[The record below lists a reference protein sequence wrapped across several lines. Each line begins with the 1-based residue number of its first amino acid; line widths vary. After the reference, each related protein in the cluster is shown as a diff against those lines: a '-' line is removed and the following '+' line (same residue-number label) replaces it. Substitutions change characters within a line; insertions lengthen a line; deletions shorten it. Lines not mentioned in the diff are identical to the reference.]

1 MWKKD
6 LSKAAELVLLSFLLF
21 SLFIMKAQKQAI
33 LLIVIVTGDY
43 EYTQQGG
50 RGGGGEGVEGKH
62 RPPGATQ

>member
-1 MWKKD
+1 M
-6 LSKAAELVLLSFLLF
+6 LLSFLLF